1 VLRRAM
7 EDEGF
12 SVNEAE
18 WWHFDY
24 RDWSRY
30 GIQNL
35 TFEQLDAAR

>member
-1 VLRRAM
+1 M

-24 RDWSRY
+24 RDWRRY
-30 GIQNL
+30 PIQNL
-35 TFEQLDAAR
+35 TFDALDEAR